1 VALAPEVPPI
11 PQQTERVPLMK
22 HVLDRW
28 LASID
33 RNRLQRPA
41 MFAAGLALAVGTVGG
56 PAAIQAANAS
66 ASAAPAA
73 TTATVAAKGA
83 APADKNG
90 TPAGKGGTPAG
101 KRGAPAG
108 KPVSNAK
115 QETAKKDDVKKA
127 ATKKAAAQVRF
138 GYQEQSTFYFCAPA
152 ATRIALSARGHA
164 PSQHDLAKSLGT
176 TVNGTDSAH
185 ETTRVLNKV
194 NGTDFYRTRE
204 IPGPSAKPAEMDRL
218 QADVVRALGNG
229 YPIVA
234 NIKGT
239 ATDVNGKAHSYEGG
253 HYLTVVAYRDQGRT
267 VQIADPFDPSNGGT
281 YWMSTISL
289 ANWIAERGYSA

>member
-1 VALAPEVPPI
+1 
-11 PQQTERVPLMK
+11 MK

-28 LASID
+28 IASID

-56 PAAIQAANAS
+56 PAAIQAANTP
-66 ASAAPAA
+66 ASAAPPAA
-73 TTATVAAKGA
+73 ASTVAG
-83 APADKNG
+83 NG
-90 TPAGKGGTPAG
+90 D
-101 KRGAPAG
+101 APAG
-108 KPVSNAK
+108 KAASAAKTPVA
-115 QETAKKDDVKKA
+115 KKA
-127 ATKKAAAQVRF
+127 ADTKKADAKKADAKKAETKKVAAKKAAQVRF
-138 GYQEQSTFYFCAPA
+138 GYQEQSTYYFCAPA
-152 ATRIALSARGHA
+152 ATRIALTARGHVV
-164 PSQHDLAKSLGT
+164 SQYDLAKSLGT
-176 TVNGTDSAH
+176 TENGTNSAH

-218 QADVVRALGNG
+218 QADAVRALGSG

-239 ATDVNGKAHSYEGG
+239 ALDVNGKAHSYEGG

-281 YWMSTISL
+281 YWMSTITL

>member
-1 VALAPEVPPI
+1 
-11 PQQTERVPLMK
+11 MK

-56 PAAIQAANAS
+56 PAAIQAANTP

-73 TTATVAAKGA
+73 ATVAV
-83 APADKNG
+83 ADKG
-90 TPAGKGGTPAG
+90 D
-101 KRGAPAG
+101 APAG
-108 KPVSNAK
+108 KAVSGTK
-115 QETAKKDDVKKA
+115 QQTAKKGDAKKADAKNA
-127 ATKKAAAQVRF
+127 ATKKAAQVRF
-138 GYQEQSTFYFCAPA
+138 GYQEQSTYYFCAPA
-152 ATRIALSARGHA
+152 ATRIALSARGPA

-239 ATDVNGKAHSYEGG
+239 ALDVTGKPHSYEGG
-253 HYLTVVAYRDQGRT
+253 HYLAVVAYRDQGRT

>member
-1 VALAPEVPPI
+1 
-11 PQQTERVPLMK
+11 MK

-33 RNRLQRPA
+33 RNRLHRPA

-56 PAAIQAANAS
+56 PAAIQAANDP
-66 ASAAPAA
+66 ASAAPTAA
-73 TTATVAAKGA
+73 TATVAAA
-83 APADKNG
+83 
-90 TPAGKGGTPAG
+90 
-101 KRGAPAG
+101 RGNAPAG
-108 KPVSNAK
+108 KPAAK
-115 QETAKKDDVKKA
+115 AQPQAAKKAQPRAAKEAEAKKA
-127 ATKKAAAQVRF
+127 APKKAAAPAKAAPQKAAQVRF
-138 GYQEQSTFYFCAPA
+138 GYQEQNTYYFCAPA
-152 ATRIALSARGHA
+152 ATRIALTARGHA
-164 PSQHDLAKSLGT
+164 PSQEALASSLGT

-194 NGTDFYRTRE
+194 NGNGFYRTRE

-239 ATDVNGKAHSYEGG
+239 ALDVNGKPHSYEGG
-253 HYLTVVAYRDQGRT
+253 HYLTVVAFRDQGRT